1 MVQMIMLAAL
11 GFLFASL
18 LALVVAPAF
27 HARAV
32 RLTTKRIRDSLPL
45 SEAEMRADKD
55 LMRAE
60 YAVKVHQL
68 EKQIDQSKL
77 SAHRQFID
85 INRRD
90 AALKRLRDE
99 SERLQAD
106 LEENQNA
113 RRVLEQTINDRL
125 PKLEG
130 RLDEARGLIRARD
143 QEIGALGHEA
153 ERQAIAF
160 NEAHGINAQLQS
172 EIERL
177 QTYLSDMQGRD
188 RRRGSEAG
196 HETDFALRTELESLR
211 SKARDQASLID
222 RLQSAMVQG
231 GQRRGNSRAVV
242 QQDAES
248 AGGAE
253 TDVVVLRAKLAERA
267 AEIRGLQQAG
277 AADAHS
283 VASHRLRELEQHSR
297 DQADEI
303 ERLKAELDL
312 ARSAAAGDT
321 GVTVK
326 ESRSFL
332 KSKLERSQLDAARE
346 HKTVMRLRAE
356 LAAANERAARQA
368 AQFMEEMRRLSARS
382 ISPQRGGP
390 APATR
395 GVTQTATRPRP
406 TRAEAVVTINAI
418 RPDATSRA
426 RELQRTLEASFSP
439 DRMQPA
445 NGHDAAAPMQAAP
458 APDPRNAAAEP
469 DGQSE
474 AGDRRP
480 RLLDRLRNY
489 DES

>member
-1 MVQMIMLAAL
+1 MIQMIMLAAL

-90 AALKRLRDE
+90 AALKRLREE

-231 GQRRGNSRAVV
+231 GQRRGNGRAAV
-242 QQDAES
+242 QQDAE
-248 AGGAE
+248 
-253 TDVVVLRAKLAERA
+253 TDVPVLRGKLTEQA

-332 KSKLERSQLDAARE
+332 KSKLERSQSDAARE

-390 APATR
+390 APAATR
-395 GVTQTATRPRP
+395 GAALTATRPRP

-445 NGHDAAAPMQAAP
+445 NRHDEAAPMQASP
-458 APDPRNAAAEP
+458 APHPPNAAAEP